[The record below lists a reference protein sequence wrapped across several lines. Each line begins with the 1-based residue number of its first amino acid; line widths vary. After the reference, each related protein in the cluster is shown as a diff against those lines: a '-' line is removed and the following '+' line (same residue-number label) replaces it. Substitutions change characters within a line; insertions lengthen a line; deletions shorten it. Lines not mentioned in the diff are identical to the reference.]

1 MFYIGPY
8 PVYVFDSSIE
18 LADKTLDAVKKLEF
32 ISAPSAPESNK
43 PLRVGM
49 VNDNGERKA
58 YHESELYKWF
68 YECLSEVES
77 KHLKNLKLKIVDMW
91 AVQCKFGEMGY
102 LHKHVNSMWSGVY
115 HLTDCKRS
123 ELTLYHDDQFYKD
136 WAFLLDDNLQ
146 KTNIVHHII
155 PKKGRLHI
163 WPSTVPHMVKP
174 HTETNPRYSLA
185 FNTFFE
191 IEEKY
196 ETKKINLKFNN
207 LP

>member
-8 PVYVFDSSIE
+8 PVYVFDSTPE
-18 LADKTLDAVKKLEF
+18 LAEKTLQAVKELEF
-32 ISAPSAPESNK
+32 RPAPVSKEQNK

-49 VNDNGERKA
+49 VNENGIRKA
-58 YHESELYKWF
+58 YYESELYDWF
-68 YECLSEVES
+68 YQCLQEVES
-77 KHLKNLKLKIVDMW
+77 KHLKNCKLKIVDIW

-102 LHKHVNSMWSGVY
+102 LHKHINSMWSGVY

-123 ELTLYHDDQFYKD
+123 EVTLYHDDQFYKD
-136 WAFLLDDNLQ
+136 WEFLLDDNLQ
-146 KTNIVHHII
+146 KNNIVHNVV

-174 HTETNPRYSLA
+174 HTLQEPRYSLA

-191 IEEKY
+191 MDESY
-196 ETKKINLKFNN
+196 ETKKIKLKFD